1 MVSMGFKACEFNHV
15 VQNFYQGLVEK
26 TISVS
31 FVLTLQLGVPTLY
44 MRFLRRVGE
53 GGIILAEVARVI
65 QKRRVKTRLAHERE
79 CFAHKRHVFT
89 KIALICRLAIV
100 HVLSPFS

>member
-1 MVSMGFKACEFNHV
+1 MVSIGFKACEFSHV
-15 VQNFYQGLVEK
+15 VQKFYQGLVEK
-26 TISVS
+26 TASVS

-53 GGIILAEVARVI
+53 GGIIFAEVARAM
-65 QKRRVKTRLAHERE
+65 QKWMVKTQLAHERE

-89 KIALICRLAIV
+89 KIALVCRLAIV
-100 HVLSPFS
+100 HVPSHFS